1 MTPRGLQRGHN
12 PWVRWSRGG
21 WRGFFVDSR
30 GPLLWGDVSHPA
42 TTCSPSTT
50 PVLLISENRE
60 AGPGRGVASSW
71 PPRAEGETDVS
82 LPSRRSSYTTAAGC
96 GYPSCL
102 SSTLSRR
109 PWQPHPGTATTSGEG
124 EGLGY
129 PGPS

>member
-1 MTPRGLQRGHN
+1 MTPRGLQSGHN
-12 PWVRWSRGG
+12 PWKLAFPPICSA
-21 WRGFFVDSR
+21 
-30 GPLLWGDVSHPA
+30 LLWGDVSHPA
-42 TTCSPSTT
+42 ATCSPSTT

-60 AGPGRGVASSW
+60 AGPGRGGASSW
-71 PPRAEGETDVS
+71 PPRAGGETDVS

-96 GYPSCL
+96 GDPSCL